1 MASVHSGPVKQLI
14 KSCLISTQ
22 RLYWMRKGYSDAHVI
37 IIALSVQRL
46 ALQK

>member
-22 RLYWMRKGYSDAHVI
+22 RLYWMRKGDSDAHVI
-37 IIALSVQRL
+37 IIALSVQWL